1 MKTLLDFQ
9 IKNKNVLIRC
19 DFNVSIKK
27 GIIRETF
34 KIDKAIPT
42 IEHLLQKGAAKI
54 IIITHLGKPKG
65 RVVEELRVNKI
76 QEYLTKKLDKKIDK
90 VEIDKNFVKKIQNT
104 KSQIVLLEN
113 IRFYKD
119 EIENSPSFAAK
130 LAQTSDLFINEAF
143 AVCHRKQ
150 SSVTGIPKFIDS
162 CAGFLLEK
170 EVKIIDR
177 FLKKA
182 EKPIVSIVGGAKV
195 KTKAPLI
202 NALLEISDFV
212 IVSGLIKNE
221 AIVNNIIFDNE
232 AKIIAPK
239 KNLLDKDIDK
249 ETIERFQK
257 KIGIAKTIFWNGP
270 FGLIEEEQYC
280 KGTYA
285 IAEAIIQSNALS
297 IIGGGETIFFLNKIK
312 LSSKF
317 SHISTGGGALLEY
330 IINKTL
336 PGIEALKN

>member
-19 DFNVSIKK
+19 DFNVSIKE

-221 AIVNNIIFDNE
+221 AIVNNITFDNE